1 MMHYRCPLR
10 DLEFVLYEVL
20 GYERHLDSLRGPEPL
35 DREDAL
41 AILEAAAAFAEQALV
56 PLNQPGDAQGCRL
69 VDNGVQTPAGF
80 REAYNAWCEG
90 GWAGLSRSPDW
101 GGSGLPASLGVAVTE
116 LFATANWS
124 WSMYPGLAPGA
135 MDTLEAH
142 GTPAQQARSLPQ
154 LVSGRWTATMCLTEP
169 QCGSDLA
176 QVRMRAE
183 PAADGSY
190 KLTGSKIFITAGDH
204 DLAENIVHIVLARL
218 PDAPAG
224 TAGLSL
230 FIVPKF
236 LPDDAGR
243 PAVRNAVRCGGLE
256 DKMGLKGSATC
267 TLHFDAA
274 QAELLGEPHRGLQCM
289 FVFMNAARV
298 GAGQQGVVHAELGY
312 QNALAYAKERRAMRA
327 PGGGD
332 GADPIVLHPDVRRML
347 LQQRAIAEGGRLLVL
362 EAACLLDTAD
372 HGNSETSQSAARER
386 LAFLTPI
393 IKGFLTE
400 LGVESAGLA
409 LQCLGGHGYIRE
421 WGLEQNLRDAR
432 IATIYEGTT
441 GIQAL
446 DLLGRKVVRDGGRAV
461 KREVEAIMESC
472 DSAARH
478 GQLAAQAEAL
488 RDECSHWLAI
498 TEVLV
503 ADAAR
508 DPFAVPAAATDYLMY
523 AGYLLLGHGWLRA
536 AETAAGALA
545 NGQADSLHDSKL
557 CTAAFYF
564 SRVFPRA
571 LALRSMIGSGPEM
584 LVAAGDPYLAPG
596 GEAAEVSASAP
607 GAASRG

>member
-1 MMHYRCPLR
+1 MIHYDCPLR
-10 DLEFVLYEVL
+10 DFEFLLYEVL
-20 GYERHLDSLRGPEPL
+20 GYEHHLDSLQGRAPL
-35 DREDAL
+35 DREQAR
-41 AILEAAAAFAEQALV
+41 AIFEAAAAFAEQALV
-56 PLNQPGDAQGCRL
+56 PLYQSADAEGCRF
-69 VDNGVQTPAGF
+69 VEGNVQTPAGF
-80 REAYNAWCEG
+80 REAYAAWCDG
-90 GWAGLSRSPDW
+90 GWAGLSRPAEW

-142 GTPAQQARSLPQ
+142 GTRSQQARYLPP

-183 PAADGSY
+183 PAEDGRY
-190 KLTGSKIFITAGDH
+190 TLTGSKIFITAGEH

-230 FIVPKF
+230 FLVPKF
-236 LPDDAGR
+236 IPDDTGR
-243 PAVRNAVRCGGLE
+243 PVSRNAVRCGGLE

-289 FVFMNAARV
+289 FVFMNAARI

-312 QNALAYAKERRAMRA
+312 QNALAYAKDRRAMRA

-332 GADPIVLHPDVRRML
+332 GPAPIVLHPDVRRML

-372 HGNSETSQSAARER
+372 HGDSETSRSAARER

-400 LGVESAGLA
+400 LGVEAAGLA

-446 DLLGRKVVRDGGRAV
+446 DLLGRKVVRDDGRAV
-461 KREVEAIMESC
+461 KREAETIAASC
-472 DSAARH
+472 DRAARH
-478 GQLAAQAEAL
+478 GHIATHAQALKAECTQWVALTEA
-488 RDECSHWLAI
+488 
-498 TEVLV
+498 LV
-503 ADAAR
+503 ADAGR

-523 AGYLLLGHGWLRA
+523 SGYLLLGHAWLRA
-536 AETAAGALA
+536 AEAAADALA
-545 NGQADSLHDSKL
+545 TAQADDLHESKL
-557 CTAAFYF
+557 LTAVFYF
-564 SRVFPRA
+564 SRIFPRVA
-571 LALRSMIGSGPEM
+571 GLRQMVGSGAGPLVAVTDPFLRS
-584 LVAAGDPYLAPG
+584 GDGAF
-596 GEAAEVSASAP
+596 A
-607 GAASRG
+607 GAASTPEAGLGR